1 MRNNSYFT
9 SAGTITE
16 CKSSLEQWQKADPAN
31 NDPGSTVSTLPDTK
45 TLIARGMA
53 ALNTPPPACRASQ
66 YCCPDAKKCLTPLSS
81 NASIVSC
88 STNPNACEANQVCC
102 PLTKLCVDV
111 GGDCTPPPEC
121 GGSAFCHFETST
133 CRTPVTPQVVCVTSA
148 DCGKSNVC
156 DPITKTCVQ
165 VGSACTPP

>member
-9 SAGTITE
+9 STGAITE
-16 CKSSLEQWQKADPAN
+16 CGQPLAAWQKASAS
-31 NDPGSTVSTLPDTK
+31 NDPLSTVSKLPDTK

-53 ALNTPPPACRASQ
+53 ALNTPPTACVASQ

-88 STNPNACEANQVCC
+88 SADPNACEANQVCC

-121 GGSAFCHFETST
+121 GGSAFCHFETGT
-133 CRTPVTPQVVCVTSA
+133 CRTPVTPQVVCASAA
-148 DCGKSNVC
+148 DCGASGVC
-156 DPITKTCVQ
+156 DALTKTCVSEGQ
-165 VGSACTPP
+165 SCTPP